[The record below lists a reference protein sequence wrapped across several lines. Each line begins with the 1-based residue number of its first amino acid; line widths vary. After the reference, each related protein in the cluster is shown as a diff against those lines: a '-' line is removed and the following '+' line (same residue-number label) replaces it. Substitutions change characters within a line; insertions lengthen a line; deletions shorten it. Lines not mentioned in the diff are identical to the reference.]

1 MFERYAIYHTPRG
14 DLADF
19 GARWLGWDME
29 QAVVRDHPVVA
40 GLDVGSLT
48 ETPRKYGLHATVKP
62 PFRLADGCTVD
73 VLKQRVADLC
83 AGLPAVALEGLEL
96 SAIGRFLA
104 LTPVGETASLGD
116 LAGQVVRELDRF
128 RAPPSEAELARRRQA
143 DLTPAQER
151 NLRDW
156 GYPYVMDAF
165 RFHITLTGKLD
176 EDMLA
181 RTRAALEPRLAPILL
196 SPFRVDS
203 LTLAGQRAD
212 GMFVTLHR
220 YALTG

>member
-1 MFERYAIYHTPRG
+1 MFERYAVYYTPQG
-14 DLADF
+14 ALAKF

-29 QAVVRDHPVVA
+29 RAALRDHPEVA
-40 GLDVGSLT
+40 GLDVAGLT
-48 ETPRKYGLHATVKP
+48 GTPRKYGLHATVKP
-62 PFRLADGCTVD
+62 PFRLAAGGTVEA
-73 VLKQRVADLC
+73 LERRLADLC
-83 AGLPAVALEGLEL
+83 ADLPPVTLDGLEL

-104 LTPVGETASLGD
+104 LTPVGDTAALSA
-116 LAGQVVRELDRF
+116 LAGRAVRDLDRF
-128 RAPPSEAELARRRQA
+128 RAPPSDEELARRRRA

-176 EDMLA
+176 EDMMA
-181 RTRAALEPRLAPILL
+181 RTRAALAPRLAPILPR
-196 SPFRVDS
+196 PFRLDS
-203 LTLAGQRAD
+203 LTLAGQRPD
-212 GMFVTLHR
+212 GMFVALHR